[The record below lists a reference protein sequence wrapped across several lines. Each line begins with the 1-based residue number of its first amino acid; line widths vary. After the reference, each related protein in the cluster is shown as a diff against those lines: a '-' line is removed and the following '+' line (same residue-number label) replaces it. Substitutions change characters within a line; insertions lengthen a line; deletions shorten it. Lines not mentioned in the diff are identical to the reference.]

1 MGIPSFYRWLV
12 EKFPRTVIDAPING
26 LDFDN
31 LYLDMNGIIHP
42 CFHPQGLPAPKTYD
56 EVFQAVFKYID
67 KLLSLAKPKKL
78 LFLAID
84 GVAPRAKMNQQRSRR
99 FRTAKDAAEEAA
111 WKVKLKNQSIEDS
124 CKLDSNVITPGSEF
138 MALLSSALRYYIY
151 LRMNEDPNWQGIK
164 VILSDASVPG
174 EGEHKI
180 MSYIRLQRNLPGFDP
195 NTRHCLYGL
204 DADLIMLA
212 LASHEVHFSILR
224 EDVMKDKFVKSKYM
238 NKRNGTGLLK
248 GNLDSYISNQK
259 FQFLHIWILREYL
272 AYLMEIPDVKGD
284 LERQIDDFVLMCLFV
299 GNDFLPHIPSLEISE
314 GAIELLLTIYKM
326 EFVTMGGYLTNSFE
340 VNLERMKHFLG
351 VVGSYEGL
359 ILQKRVQ
366 VENEWAIRDQRYS
379 QNKTVTE
386 TSLGSKSV
394 NSSAMMKQAPD
405 NTTSVSTSTEVK
417 KINFGE
423 NDWKEKYYLEKF
435 KVETENDRLNVRND
449 LVLKYTEGICWVMHY
464 YYEGVCSWQW
474 YYPYHYAPCASD
486 FVGIDELKI
495 QFTLGVPFKPFD
507 QLMAVLPAASAH
519 ALPVSYRK
527 LMTDASS
534 PLLAFYPTDV
544 ELDMN
549 GKRFSWQAIYKL
561 PFIEETILL
570 SEIARVENEL
580 TEEERQRN
588 KLGMDVLFV
597 HVTYPLAMNI
607 LSFYR
612 SNVDHLSLIDTQIK
626 QEIVPESSDG
636 MNGYIFV
643 SNIPVQPEQIYS
655 PIDGM
660 DMIADNKVLSVFY
673 NSPAFH
679 AHIPRAP
686 NGVHYPKKSIFRRHV
701 KPTPFLWHE
710 KSSVVGRLHSL
721 RPIHMSISGSRL
733 SNSARLL
740 VTKWYLEIEKQRK
753 SKGDVELHGAKTTDG
768 SHAAAEGE
776 SINGKTTKRIARARR
791 QKEKRARRQK
801 EKRMAELGD
810 MHVGEK
816 GPASIPMTQEAV
828 SVDAGLVES
837 AIVDV
842 SHAAAEGE
850 SINGKTI
857 DGSHAAAE
865 GESINGKTTKRIAR
879 AHRQKEKRAR
889 RQKEKRMAELGDMHV
904 GEKGPASIPMT
915 QEAVSVDAG
924 LVESAIVDVNI
935 GKSGREQNDIIHVGK
950 KEPAST
956 PKTQEAVF
964 IDASCGESAT
974 VDAKCKSDI
983 IHVGE
988 KEAASTPKTQEE
1000 ALSIEASLGE
1010 TATVD
1015 AGVDSKGINCKTR
1028 KRRRKHESGREQSNI
1043 IHAGEKEPASTPKTE
1058 TAVFI
1063 DAGCGESATV
1073 DGKRES
1079 DIIHLG
1085 EKEAA
1090 STPKTQEV
1098 LSIDA
1103 GLGES
1108 AGVDSKGIDNSK
1120 TRKRRRK
1127 SKSGREQSDIIHAG
1141 EKEPA
1146 STPKTEP
1153 AVFIDAGCGESATV
1167 DGKCKSDIIHLGEK
1181 EAASTPKTQEET
1193 LSIDAGLGESAGAES
1208 KGIDNSKTKKRRRK
1222 SKSGRGQSDIIH
1234 VGEKEPAS
1242 TPKTEEAVFIDAGCG
1257 ESATV
1262 DGQCKSYIIHLG
1274 EKEAAST
1281 PKTQEETLS
1290 IDAGL
1295 GESAGAESK
1304 GIDNGKTRKRRR
1316 KSKSGREQSDTIHV
1330 CEKEPASTPKT
1341 ETAVFIDAGCG
1352 ESATVDGKLESDIIH
1367 LGEKEAASTPKT
1379 QEETLSID
1387 AGLGE
1392 SAGAEIKGINDGKTR
1407 KRRRKSKSGREQS
1420 DTIHVGEKEPAST
1433 SKTETAVFI
1442 DAGCGESATVDGKLE
1457 SDIIHLGEKEAASTP
1472 KTQEETLSIN
1482 AGLGEI
1488 AGAES
1493 KGIDNGKTRKR
1504 RRKSKSGREQ
1514 SDIIHVG
1521 EKESASSPK
1530 TETAVSIDAGL
1541 EKERLHPIRIL
1552 ENQQ

>member
-67 KLLSLAKPKKL
+67 KLLSVAKPKKL

-776 SINGKTTKRIARARR
+776 SINGKTMKRIARARR

-801 EKRMAELGD
+801 EKRMAELGA

-865 GESINGKTTKRIAR
+865 GESINGKTVKRIAR
-879 AHRQKEKRAR
+879 ARRQKEKRAR

-956 PKTQEAVF
+956 PETQEAVF

-1028 KRRRKHESGREQSNI
+1028 KRRRKHESGREQSGI
-1043 IHAGEKEPASTPKTE
+1043 IHAGKKEPASTPKTE
-1058 TAVFI
+1058 EAVFI

-1073 DGKRES
+1073 DGKRE
-1079 DIIHLG
+1079 
-1085 EKEAA
+1085 
-1090 STPKTQEV
+1090 
-1098 LSIDA
+1098 
-1103 GLGES
+1103 
-1108 AGVDSKGIDNSK
+1108 
-1120 TRKRRRK
+1120 
-1127 SKSGREQSDIIHAG
+1127 
-1141 EKEPA
+1141 
-1146 STPKTEP
+1146 
-1153 AVFIDAGCGESATV
+1153 
-1167 DGKCKSDIIHLGEK
+1167 SDIIHLGEK

-1295 GESAGAESK
+1295 GESAGAEIK
-1304 GIDNGKTRKRRR
+1304 GINDGKTRKRRR

-1330 CEKEPASTPKT
+1330 GEKEPASTPKT

-1352 ESATVDGKLESDIIH
+1352 ESATVDGKLESDIIHLGEKEAASTPKTREETLSINAGLGEIAGAESKGIDNGKTRKRRRKSESGRGQSDIIHVGEKEPASAPKTETAVFIDAGCGESATVDGKRESDIIH

-1420 DTIHVGEKEPAST
+1420 DTIHVGEKE
-1433 SKTETAVFI
+1433 
-1442 DAGCGESATVDGKLE
+1442 
-1457 SDIIHLGEKEAASTP
+1457 
-1472 KTQEETLSIN
+1472 
-1482 AGLGEI
+1482 
-1488 AGAES
+1488 
-1493 KGIDNGKTRKR
+1493 
-1504 RRKSKSGREQ
+1504 
-1514 SDIIHVG
+1514 
-1521 EKESASSPK
+1521 SASSPK

-1541 EKERLHPIRIL
+1541 EKEPASNPNIGEPAMISNTGERTTSGGDNR
-1552 ENQQ
+1552 